1 MEMQDIIFKNHTHT
15 YTHSYED
22 YSAMRKQEIMVCVII
37 QMDL

>member
-15 YTHSYED
+15 HSYEY
-22 YSAMRKQEIMVCVII
+22 YSAMRKQEIMVCVIV